1 MILLVVANDKV
12 DVSSISLSQ
21 ESTILIIVYAKTS
34 AFSLITVVIYIMLTS
49 VALRDVFVFTL
60 YGRAILVQVGPY

>member
-1 MILLVVANDKV
+1 MIFLIVADDKV

-21 ESTILIIVYAKTS
+21 ESTILIVYPKTS

-49 VALRDVFVFTL
+49 AALHDVFVFTL

>member
-1 MILLVVANDKV
+1 MIFLIVADDKV

-21 ESTILIIVYAKTS
+21 ESTILIVYAKTS

>member
-1 MILLVVANDKV
+1 MIFLIVADDKV

-21 ESTILIIVYAKTS
+21 ESTILIVYAKTS

-49 VALRDVFVFTL
+49 GALRDIFVFTL
-60 YGRAILVQVGPY
+60 YGRAILVQVEPY

>member
-1 MILLVVANDKV
+1 MIFLIVADDKV

-21 ESTILIIVYAKTS
+21 ESTILSVYAKTS
-34 AFSLITVVIYIMLTS
+34 AFSLITVVIYVMLTS
-49 VALRDVFVFTL
+49 VALCDAFVFTL

>member
-1 MILLVVANDKV
+1 MTFLIVADDKV

-21 ESTILIIVYAKTS
+21 ESTILIVYAKTS

-49 VALRDVFVFTL
+49 GALRDIFVFTL
-60 YGRAILVQVGPY
+60 YGRAILVQVEPY

>member
-1 MILLVVANDKV
+1 MIFHIVANDKV

>member
-1 MILLVVANDKV
+1 MIFLIVADDKV

-21 ESTILIIVYAKTS
+21 ESTILIVYAKRS

>member
-1 MILLVVANDKV
+1 MIFLIVANDKV

-21 ESTILIIVYAKTS
+21 ESTILIVYAKTS

>member
-1 MILLVVANDKV
+1 MIFLIVANDKV

-49 VALRDVFVFTL
+49 VALCDVFVFTL